1 MRLYEQERLE
11 LSHHPPKFGGR
22 KDCGRTDFNLSHDL
36 SRPRGQSVMWLYG
49 QKPLKV
55 SHYHPKLSDHKDCD
69 RGDIMIFQEHVI
81 KVSCDFMGRNP
92 LR

>member
-36 SRPRGQSVMWLYG
+36 SRPRGQSVM
-49 QKPLKV
+49 
-55 SHYHPKLSDHKDCD
+55 
-69 RGDIMIFQEHVI
+69 
-81 KVSCDFMGRNP
+81 
-92 LR
+92 